1 MKKILVLGTLDTK
14 GEQLDYLRERIKH
27 RGHQVILMDVSMG
40 AGSTVEADVTPG
52 EIVQLVGKNIEELRS
67 LKDRFVITEAMTSG
81 AQQMALKLYSE
92 GKVDGIVAL
101 GGATMALMGAR
112 AMQMLPFGI
121 PKVIAVPA
129 AMPVYVHQWFEATDI
144 VIMQVIMEIAG
155 MNDLVKHAIE
165 QTAGTISG
173 MAEESRSIP
182 SLKLPFPS
190 IAITEIGFSVK
201 CARQVEKLLEEKG
214 YNVCSFHA
222 QGISDR
228 AMDRL
233 ISEGFFDG
241 IIDIVPAGL
250 LEEVIKGNR
259 AAGMERLDATAERG
273 IPQVLTPCCLNLTGC
288 GPTRKEGE
296 KYNSRPKIWK
306 MDAMRSMTRLNG
318 EELQMCAKLY
328 AEKLNKTKG
337 PVKFFIPL
345 KGWSAID
352 GEGTILYDPGEDHI
366 FIDELRKHLKSEV
379 ELVEV
384 DNNLEDFEF
393 AQALVE
399 SFDKMF
405 RAAKK

>member
-1 MKKILVLGTLDTK
+1 
-14 GEQLDYLRERIKH
+14 
-27 RGHQVILMDVSMG
+27 
-40 AGSTVEADVTPG
+40 
-52 EIVQLVGKNIEELRS
+52 
-67 LKDRFVITEAMTSG
+67 
-81 AQQMALKLYSE
+81 
-92 GKVDGIVAL
+92 
-101 GGATMALMGAR
+101 
-112 AMQMLPFGI
+112 
-121 PKVIAVPA
+121 
-129 AMPVYVHQWFEATDI
+129 
-144 VIMQVIMEIAG
+144 
-155 MNDLVKHAIE
+155 
-165 QTAGTISG
+165 
-173 MAEESRSIP
+173 
-182 SLKLPFPS
+182 
-190 IAITEIGFSVK
+190 
-201 CARQVEKLLEEKG
+201 VEKLLEEKG